1 MVGNQG
7 DGPRETKSRANLP
20 RPEANYAI
28 TGLSLG
34 RGVTLR
40 RVQSQRSPP
49 PRLGRAWGAKSWQA
63 RAESPEAGEEVA
75 QIQKRLRS
83 SPGSGQWRA
92 GEQTLKGGRTRP
104 VGSAATA

>member
-1 MVGNQG
+1 MGNQG

-20 RPEANYAI
+20 HPEANYAT
-28 TGLSLG
+28 TGLRLS

-40 RVQSQRSPP
+40 RVQSQR
-49 PRLGRAWGAKSWQA
+49 RLPLRPGRAWGAKCWQA
-63 RAESPEAGEEVA
+63 RAESPEAGEKVA
-75 QIQKRLRS
+75 QIQKSLRS

-104 VGSAATA
+104 AGSAATA